1 MLANIISMTGYGKG
15 EHNDGQR
22 CITAEIKTINN
33 RYCDIN
39 IKTPRHLR
47 FFEDNIRKILKK
59 SIQRGRIDV
68 YLNIDYISESDTVIV
83 PNLCLAKQ
91 YKDAIDEIKRELNI
105 CSEPSID
112 TIIKFQDVLVAR
124 EDKADEEE
132 LRICVEAAVS
142 NAVENLIFMRCKE
155 GDQLE
160 NDIRTSMEKI
170 LELIEEISKYSET
183 IVIEYKEKLETRIKE
198 LLGNT
203 YDLDENRLYNE
214 IVFYSDKSDINEE
227 IVRFNSHMNQLDI
240 ALESGGSIG
249 RKLDFIIQEANRE
262 INTIG
267 SKIGNL
273 NITQIVIEV
282 KNLLEKIREQIQN
295 IE

>member
-1 MLANIISMTGYGKG
+1 MANIISMTGYGKG
-15 EHNDGQR
+15 EHNDGKR

-91 YKDAIDEIKRELNI
+91 YKHAIDEIKEELDI
-105 CSEPSID
+105 ADDISLD
-112 TIIKFQDVLVAR
+112 TIIKFQDVLVAV

-132 LRICVEAAVS
+132 LRICVETAVTE
-142 NAVENLIFMRCKE
+142 AVDNLISMRIKE

-160 NDIRTSMEKI
+160 RDIRFSMGKI
-170 LELIEEISKYSET
+170 LELMEEISKYSET
-183 IVIEYKEKLETRIKE
+183 IVVEYMEKLESRIKE
-198 LLGNT
+198 LLGSN

-227 IVRFNSHMNQLDI
+227 IVRFNSHMKQLDNS
-240 ALESGGSIG
+240 LSSGGSIG

-273 NITQIVIEV
+273 NIIQIVIEV

>member
-1 MLANIISMTGYGKG
+1 MANIISMTGYGKG
-15 EHNDGQR
+15 EHNDGKR

-47 FFEDNIRKILKK
+47 FFEDNIRKILKN

-68 YLNIDYISESDTVIV
+68 YLSIEYISESETVIV
-83 PNLCLAKQ
+83 PNLNLAKQ
-91 YKDAIDEIKRELNI
+91 YIDAINEIKEELSIND
-105 CSEPSID
+105 SPSID

-124 EDKADEEE
+124 EDKSDGDEM
-132 LRICVEAAVS
+132 RICVESAVAS
-142 NAVENLIFMRCKE
+142 AVENLLYMRSEE
-155 GDQLE
+155 GAQLE
-160 NDIRTSMEKI
+160 KDIRSSMVKI
-170 LELIEEISKYSET
+170 LELMDEISMNSET
-183 IVIEYKEKLETRIKE
+183 IVKDLKEKLEVRVKE
-198 LLGNT
+198 LLGNH
-203 YDLDENRLYNE
+203 DLDENRLYNE
-214 IVFYSDKSDINEE
+214 VVFYSDKSDINEE
-227 IVRFNSHMNQLDI
+227 IVRFKSHMGQLEQS
-240 ALESGGSIG
+240 LKSGGSIG

-267 SKIGNL
+267 SKIANL
-273 NITQIVIEV
+273 NITQIVIEI

>member
-1 MLANIISMTGYGKG
+1 MANIISMTGYGKG
-15 EHNDGQR
+15 EYNDGKR
-22 CITAEIKTINN
+22 RITAEIKTINN

-47 FFEDNIRKILKK
+47 FFEDNIRKILKN
-59 SIQRGRIDV
+59 SVQRGRIDA
-68 YLNIDYISESDTVIV
+68 YMNIDYISESDTVIV

-91 YKDAIDEIKRELNI
+91 YKVAIDEIKKELNI
-105 CSEPSID
+105 NSIASID
-112 TIIKFQDVLVAR
+112 TIIKFQDVLVAK
-124 EDKADEEE
+124 EDNEDEDE
-132 LRICVEAAVS
+132 LRICVEAAMK
-142 NAVENLIFMRCKE
+142 NAVNNLLEMRLIE

-160 NDIRTSMEKI
+160 IDIRSSMVKI
-170 LELIEEISKYSET
+170 LELMDEISKNSET
-183 IVIEYKEKLETRIKE
+183 IVQDYKLKFESRIKE
-198 LLGNT
+198 LLGST

-214 IVFYSDKSDINEE
+214 IVIYADKSDINEE
-227 IVRFNSHMNQLDI
+227 IVRFKSHMCQLDS
-240 ALESGGSIG
+240 ALKTGGSIG

-273 NITQIVIEV
+273 EIIQIVIEI
-282 KNLLEKIREQIQN
+282 KNLLEKVREQIQN

>member
-1 MLANIISMTGYGKG
+1 MANIISMTGYGKG
-15 EHNDGQR
+15 EYNDGKR

-47 FFEDNIRKILKK
+47 FFEDNIRKILKN
-59 SIQRGRIDV
+59 SVQRGRIDV
-68 YLNIDYISESDTVIV
+68 YINIDYISESDTVIV

-91 YKDAIDEIKRELNI
+91 YKDAIDEIKKELNL
-105 CSEPSID
+105 SSNASLD
-112 TIIKFQDVLVAR
+112 TIIKFQDVLVAK
-124 EDKADEEE
+124 EDKEDEDE
-132 LRICVEAAVS
+132 LRICVETAMN
-142 NAVENLIFMRCKE
+142 NAVNNLLSMRLVE

-160 NDIRTSMEKI
+160 SDIRSSMVKI
-170 LELIEEISKYSET
+170 LQLMNEIANNSVT
-183 IVIEYKEKLETRIKE
+183 IVQDYKLKFETRIKE
-198 LLGNT
+198 LLGGT
-203 YDLDENRLYNE
+203 YELDENRLYNE
-214 IVFYSDKSDINEE
+214 IVIYADKSDINEE
-227 IVRFNSHMNQLDI
+227 IVRFKSHMCQLDS
-240 ALESGGSIG
+240 ALKTGGQIG

-273 NITQIVIEV
+273 EIIQMVIEI
-282 KNLLEKIREQIQN
+282 KNLLEKVREQIQN

>member
-1 MLANIISMTGYGKG
+1 MANIISMTGYGKG
-15 EHNDGQR
+15 EHNDGKR

-47 FFEDNIRKILKK
+47 FFEDNIRKILKN
-59 SIQRGRIDV
+59 SVQRGRIDV
-68 YLNIDYISESDTVIV
+68 YINIDYISESDTVIV

-91 YKDAIDEIKRELNI
+91 YKDAIDEIKKELNM
-105 CSEPSID
+105 SSNVSLD
-112 TIIKFQDVLVAR
+112 TIIKFQDVLVAK
-124 EDKADEEE
+124 EDNEDEDE
-132 LRICVEAAVS
+132 LRICVETAMN
-142 NAVENLIFMRCKE
+142 NAVNNLLSMRLVE

-160 NDIRTSMEKI
+160 SDIRSSMVKI
-170 LELIEEISKYSET
+170 LQLMDEIAKNSGT
-183 IVIEYKEKLETRIKE
+183 IVQDYKLKFEARIKE
-198 LLGNT
+198 LLGST
-203 YDLDENRLYNE
+203 YELDENRLYNE
-214 IVFYSDKSDINEE
+214 IVIYADKSDINEE
-227 IVRFNSHMNQLDI
+227 IVRFKSHMSQLDS
-240 ALESGGSIG
+240 ALKTGGQIG

-273 NITQIVIEV
+273 EIIQMVIEI
-282 KNLLEKIREQIQN
+282 KNLLEKVREQIQN

>member
-1 MLANIISMTGYGKG
+1 MANIISMTGYGKG
-15 EHNDGQR
+15 EHNDGKR
-22 CITAEIKTINN
+22 CITAEVKTINN

-68 YLNIDYISESDTVIV
+68 YLSIDYITESETIIV
-83 PNLCLAKQ
+83 PNLCLAHQ
-91 YKDAIDEIKRELNI
+91 YKDAIDKVKSELSLD
-105 CSEPSID
+105 SEVSLD
-112 TIIKFQDVLVAR
+112 TIIKFQDVLSAR
-124 EDKADEEE
+124 EESGDEEE
-132 LRICVEAAVS
+132 LRICVEEAV
-142 NAVENLIFMRCKE
+142 NKAVDNLVAMRYKE
-155 GDQLE
+155 GTQLE
-160 NDIRTSMEKI
+160 CDIRSNMAVI
-170 LELIEEISKYSET
+170 IEYIDGISRNTET
-183 IVIEYKEKLETRIKE
+183 IVSDYKLKLEARIKE
-198 LLGNT
+198 LLGDK
-203 YDLDENRLYNE
+203 YELDENRLYNE
-214 IVFYSDKSDINEE
+214 IVFFADRSDINEE
-227 IVRFNSHMNQLDI
+227 IVRFKSHMNQLDL
-240 ALESGGSIG
+240 ALKSGGSIG

-273 NITQIVIEV
+273 DITQIVIEV

>member
-1 MLANIISMTGYGKG
+1 MANIISMTGYGKG
-15 EHNDGQR
+15 EHNDGKR

-47 FFEDNIRKILKK
+47 FFEDNIRKILKN

-68 YLNIDYISESDTVIV
+68 YLNIDYISESNTVIV

-91 YKDAIDEIKRELNI
+91 YKAAIDEIKQELNLKD
-105 CSEPSID
+105 EPSLD
-112 TIIKFQDVLVAR
+112 TIIKFQDVLVAG
-124 EDKADEEE
+124 EDKADEDE
-132 LRICVEAAVS
+132 LRICVESAAAK
-142 NAVENLIFMRCKE
+142 AVDNLISMRIKE

-160 NDIRTSMEKI
+160 ADIRSSMLKI
-170 LELIEEISKYSET
+170 RELIEEISKYSEK
-183 IVIEYKEKLETRIKE
+183 IVVEYKEKLEARIKE

-203 YDLDENRLYNE
+203 HDLDENRLYNE

-227 IVRFNSHMNQLDI
+227 VVRFNSHMKQLDI
-240 ALESGGSIG
+240 SLEAGGSIG

-273 NITQIVIEV
+273 NIIQIVIEV

>member
-1 MLANIISMTGYGKG
+1 MANIFSMTGYGKG
-15 EHNDGQR
+15 EHNDGKR
-22 CITAEIKTINN
+22 VITAEIKTINN

-47 FFEDNIRKILKK
+47 FFEDNIRKILKNGV
-59 SIQRGRIDV
+59 QRGRIDV
-68 YLNIDYISESDTVIV
+68 YINIDYLNESDTVIV

-91 YKDAIDEIKRELNI
+91 YKDAIDEVKKELNI
-105 CSEPSID
+105 SNNVSLD
-112 TIIKFQDVLVAR
+112 TIIKFQDVLVAK
-124 EDKADEEE
+124 EDTDDEDE
-132 LRICVEAAVS
+132 LRICVESAMQR
-142 NAVENLIFMRCKE
+142 AVENLIQMRLLEGSQLE
-155 GDQLE
+155 GD
-160 NDIRTSMEKI
+160 IKSSMDKI
-170 LELIEEISKYSET
+170 LDLMSHIEKNSET
-183 IVIEYKEKLETRIKE
+183 IVSDYKNKFELRIKE
-198 LLGNT
+198 LLGSS

-214 IVFYSDKSDINEE
+214 IVIYADRSDINEE
-227 IVRFNSHMNQLDI
+227 IVRFKSHMNQLKNV
-240 ALESGGSIG
+240 LYEGGQVG

-273 NITQIVIEV
+273 DIIQMVIEI